1 MDYRLFPLIKFR
13 SMKSPGYY
21 YDDDE
26 SKFED
31 QENEVN
37 ILPELSD
44 VTQFDFSPFIKDKPT
59 EYQIEAYIACLLENT
74 ICYMPSESSKNKN
87 II

>member
-1 MDYRLFPLIKFR
+1 MDYRLFPLIEFR

-21 YDDDE
+21 YDDE

-37 ILPELSD
+37 ILPGLSD

-59 EYQIEAYIACLLENT
+59 DYQIEAYIACLLENT
-74 ICYMPSESSKNKN
+74 ICYMPSESKN